1 MFTTRALLRALLASP
16 LTYALA
22 MIVLG
27 SLLAGL
33 AVALDDHRSAAVT
46 ATTTEPVTC
55 RCVCACPTDG
65 GDR

>member
-33 AVALDDHRSAAVT
+33 AVAVDDHHSAVT

-55 RCVCACPTDG
+55 RCACACGREDG
-65 GDR
+65 GQ